1 MERSRKN
8 TKRIKETTCSQ
19 KVQKHYL
26 SSNQKL
32 ASTQTH
38 GSAFLDR
45 IRKVQNLKYEHNL
58 LKIIDCFID
67 GYGFVNSDH
76 VNFLIKNF

>member
-19 KVQKHYL
+19 KVQKTL
-26 SSNQKL
+26 SNTNQKL
-32 ASTQTH
+32 ASTQY
-38 GSAFLDR
+38 LQ
-45 IRKVQNLKYEHNL
+45 VQNSKHEHDL

-76 VNFLIKNF
+76 VNFSTKNF